1 MRGAPGSTVQLLP
14 ALVGSEPSGTEITID
29 TALPG
34 RRYVWL
40 RGVPRF
46 GDLLTSRARIG
57 LVRGLT

>member
-1 MRGAPGSTVQLLP
+1 MQLLP